1 MNKLEKR
8 VIFPTRII
16 YLFIIF
22 FAICLTFAFDS
33 ENKNLLLIGVMG
45 LAPLILLR
53 FVRLESEDILLL
65 LFIVSI
71 ILFPLILHTGST
83 RWSTVI
89 YTCMFCV
96 SFIAYK
102 QLLRYSC
109 FTALNY
115 LKLLKYLIFA
125 YFIVLVI
132 QQIGVLTG
140 LPILNARFYIQEEP
154 WKLNALGAE
163 PSWSGRIIGLLMYC
177 YITMRSLLLG
187 RKYNLRNDFR
197 FDKWLWFAFLYSM
210 VTLGSVTA
218 LLFIVIILIQFIRFR
233 NLAPFIAI
241 IVLCLFL
248 IDSFE
253 SNSLNRSIKTVSATI
268 TLNEKA
274 IVEADHSASFR
285 IVPIIV
291 LAKKVKITTLD
302 DWFGY
307 GVDYISTSIDLK
319 VPGVENLSSGGFLA
333 IFIEYGFISFFLFLV
348 FSLYST
354 FNKKDIIGS
363 LILWFLLIFV
373 YGLNVQIP
381 WLAMMLLY
389 TNKYFQN
396 KILLYNLVY
405 GTEKKLH

>member
-1 MNKLEKR
+1 MNKLAIK
-8 VIFPTRII
+8 VIFPTKII
-16 YLFIIF
+16 YLFIISF
-22 FAICLTFAFDS
+22 TICLTFAFDS

-102 QLLRYSC
+102 QLLRYSG
-109 FTALNY
+109 FTALNF

-140 LPILNARFYIQEEP
+140 LPILNERFYIQEEP

-210 VTLGSVTA
+210 VTLGSATA
-218 LLFIVIILIQFIRFR
+218 IFFIVIILIQFIRFR
-233 NLAPFIAI
+233 NLALFIAI
-241 IVLCLFL
+241 IVLISFFFNISKSVPVDRFL
-248 IDSFE
+248 
-253 SNSLNRSIKTVSATI
+253 KTVSATI
-268 TLNEKA
+268 TLSEKS

-291 LAKKVKITTLD
+291 LAKKIKITTLD

-307 GVDYISTSIDLK
+307 GVDYVKNNIDLK
-319 VPGVENLSSGGFLA
+319 VPGSKDLSAGGFFVL
-333 IFIEYGFISFFLFLV
+333 FIEYGFISFFLFTI
-348 FSLYST
+348 FTLYT
-354 FNKKDIIGS
+354 TLNKKDITGS
-363 LILWFLLIFV
+363 SLFWFILVFV

-396 KILLYNLVY
+396 KFHFNNMVY
-405 GTEKKLH
+405 ETEKKLH